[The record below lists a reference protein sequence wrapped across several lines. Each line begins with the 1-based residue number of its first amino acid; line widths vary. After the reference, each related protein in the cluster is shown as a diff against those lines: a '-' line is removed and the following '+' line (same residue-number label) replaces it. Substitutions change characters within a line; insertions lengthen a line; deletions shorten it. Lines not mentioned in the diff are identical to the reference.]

1 MDIIISI
8 PILGALVILQS
19 AIMSDVTLLH
29 GTSDLVML
37 AVIAWAMQERV
48 QSAWQWGII
57 GGLFVTLVSGLPFFV
72 PLISYLIT
80 VGVVL
85 LLRKRVWNF
94 PILAMFVGTFIGT
107 LIMHLL
113 SILALRITGV
123 SISLIQSF
131 NIITLP
137 SLILN
142 ILLAI
147 PIYAL
152 IRELANIRYPVE
164 IEA

>member
-1 MDIIISI
+1 MDILISI

-19 AIMSDVTLLH
+19 AIMSDINLLN
-29 GTSDLVML
+29 GTTDLVML
-37 AVIAWAMQERV
+37 AIIAWAMQKKV

-72 PLISYLIT
+72 PLISYLAT
-80 VGVVL
+80 VGIVL
-85 LLRKRVWNF
+85 LLRKRVWNY
-94 PILAMFVGTFIGT
+94 PILAMFIGTFIGT

-123 SISLIQSF
+123 SIPLIESF

-137 SLILN
+137 TLILN
-142 ILLAI
+142 MLLAV

-152 IRELANIRYPVE
+152 LRELANIRYPE
-164 IEA
+164 KLEA